1 MKAIKTTKKIM
12 KPITYYCITL
22 AITGLMLTSCFDLD
36 EQVFDRVDA
45 GIFYQDESSVKGAV
59 ASIYGTGALS
69 YIEYFWYL
77 QEFSADQVAWRTWN
91 GGLWGWDE
99 AEKFVL
105 SSHTWTPESKI
116 IRQTWETAWTTIGLC
131 NTLIADL
138 ENLDPASIMMT
149 DEKLRTYIAEV
160 RTLRAWAYYNIYE
173 VWGGAL
179 PLNISAGSEIP
190 GSASEDFD
198 EGSRIIFDFLIS
210 ELDETVGDLTKNSVN
225 RMNQAVNR
233 VIKARLLLNAEV
245 FINEARYDECAVLSQ
260 EILNNTYGD
269 YSIADDYR
277 MNFSINNT
285 TSPEVIMAFAFEVG
299 QLNGGWMRNMPFLP
313 YNIWDYFGGTY
324 NQSPWNCVILTPSYD
339 NSGSILPTGGTTNPT
354 SFLEAPYNDKLG
366 AVYERFDNRDIRKQ
380 NYIYDETSGNY
391 KGMFLKGE
399 IRANYGTGTALK
411 ADADRDG
418 QDIVYVDQVGTFLGR
433 GRELETVM
441 SPRWGETTSGV
452 RLVKYPIY
460 PSSTGIDFQDIDEVE
475 FRLSEVVFML
485 AECKMRMGDSNGAKE
500 LVNSVRRRYFSAAD
514 WALVQDQPGPGF
526 DAFDMDWMLG
536 QWGQEFLSEGRR
548 RRTDLRR
555 FDKFT
560 QGQWWFFGRATEDG
574 SLLPAQRDRKY
585 EWFPLPASALMV
597 NPGLVQNPNY

>member
-1 MKAIKTTKKIM
+1 M
-12 KPITYYCITL
+12 KPITYHWLLLGI
-22 AITGLMLTSCFDLD
+22 IGLLMTSCFDLD

-45 GIFYQDESSVKGAV
+45 GIYYQDEASVKSAV

-138 ENLDPASIMMT
+138 EGLDPVSLKM
-149 DEKLRTYIAEV
+149 DQEKLNTYISEV

-173 VWGGAL
+173 IWGGAL

-198 EGSRIIFDFLIS
+198 EGSRIIFDFLIT
-210 ELDETVGDLTKNSVN
+210 ELDESVDNLTKNSVN

-233 VIKARLLLNAEV
+233 IIKARLLLNAEV
-245 FINEARYDECAVLSQ
+245 FINEARYDECATLSQ

-277 MNFSINNT
+277 SIFSINNVS
-285 TSPEVIMAFAFEVG
+285 SPEVVMAFAFEVG

-324 NQSPWNCVILTPSYD
+324 NQSPWNCVILTPSFD
-339 NSGSILPTGGTTNPT
+339 NSGTILPSGGTSNPR

-366 AVYERFDNRDIRKQ
+366 AVYERFDDRDIRKQ
-380 NYIYDETSGNY
+380 NYTYNTSTGDY
-391 KGMFLKGE
+391 SGMFLKGE
-399 IRANYGTGTALK
+399 IKANYGSGAALK

-418 QDIVYVDQVGTFLGR
+418 QDLVYVDQVGTFLGR
-433 GRELETVM
+433 GRELEDVM
-441 SPRWGETTSGV
+441 SPRWGETSSGV

-460 PSSTGIDFQDIDEVE
+460 PSSAGIDFQDIDEVE
-475 FRLSEVVFML
+475 FRLAEVVYML
-485 AECKMRMGDSNGAKE
+485 AECKMRAGDTNGAKE
-500 LVNSVRRRYFSAAD
+500 LVNSVRRRYFSPSD
-514 WALVQDQPGPGF
+514 WEQVKDNPGPGF
-526 DAFDMDWMLG
+526 TAFDMDWMLS
-536 QWGQEFLSEGRR
+536 QWGVEFLSEGRR

-574 SLLPAQRDRKY
+574 NLLPAQRDRKY
-585 EWFPLPASALMV
+585 EWYPLPASALMV